1 MPKIIKSRS
10 ARALIALNLGL
21 LALPAF
27 FPQLAEARR
36 NGSHASRTEFV
47 RTHPCP
53 ATDKTG
59 GACPGYGIAY
69 AIPLCAGGPDDISN
83 MQWQRLEE
91 AKEKDRQARQ
101 QCKIETRESEP

>member
-1 MPKIIKSRS
+1 MPKTSKFTSSHGI
-10 ARALIALNLGL
+10 IALSLGL

-27 FPQLAEARR
+27 FPQIAEARR
-36 NGSHASRTEFV
+36 NGSYANRTEFI

-69 AIPLCAGGPDDISN
+69 ATPLCAGGPDDISN

-91 AKEKDRQARQ
+91 AKEKERQARQ
-101 QCKIETRESEP
+101 QCKIEMRETEQ